1 MLYIVNLFTNIVL
14 IEYNSLEKIFYFKG
28 LLILKKVLKSIVAFS
43 CLASLL
49 TIPTV
54 SFASEEKT
62 RSGREIS
69 ENSIRLST
77 HIATEEELEKAR
89 EAKARAGEVVEDK
102 IAELASSGKALLEE
116 AATAFWQMDY
126 NLDFELYRKNV
137 ATDEFKLESGYNSIY
152 VYTDVETPDTDLP
165 YFTMELYRV
174 SGVIES
180 YVGEVKMKLNGSD
193 SNKFLNIGP
202 GKYYFL
208 LSKGH
213 DGTKAEGNI
222 VIIARK

>member
-1 MLYIVNLFTNIVL
+1 M
-14 IEYNSLEKIFYFKG
+14 
-28 LLILKKVLKSIVAFS
+28 KKVFKSIVAFS

-62 RSGREIS
+62 RSELEIS

-89 EAKARAGEVVEDK
+89 EAKERAGEVVEDK
-102 IAELASSGKALLEE
+102 IAEFASSGKALLER

-126 NLDFELYRKNV
+126 NFDFKLKKGDV
-137 ATDEFKLESGYNSIY
+137 ATDKFVLESDYNSIY
-152 VYTDVETPDTDLP
+152 IYTDVETPDTDLP

-174 SGVIES
+174 NGIFES
-180 YVGEVKMKLNGSD
+180 YIGKVKMKLNGSD
-193 SNKFLNIGP
+193 SDKFVNIGP

-208 LSKGH
+208 LSKGN
-213 DGTKAEGNI
+213 DGTRAEGQI
-222 VIIARK
+222 VIVARK

>member
-1 MLYIVNLFTNIVL
+1 MFTNIVL
-14 IEYNSLEKIFYFKG
+14 IEYNSFEKIFYFKG
-28 LLILKKVLKSIVAFS
+28 LLILKKVFKSIVAFS

-62 RSGREIS
+62 RSELEIS

-89 EAKARAGEVVEDK
+89 EAKERAGEVVEDK
-102 IAELASSGKALLEE
+102 ITEFASSGKALLEE
-116 AATAFWQMDY
+116 VATAFWQMDY
-126 NLDFELYRKNV
+126 NFDFKLKKGDV
-137 ATDEFKLESGYNSIY
+137 ATDKFVLESDYNSIY
-152 VYTDVETPDTDLP
+152 IYTDVETPDTDLP

-174 SGVIES
+174 NGIFES
-180 YVGEVKMKLNGSD
+180 YIGKVKMKLNGSD
-193 SNKFLNIGP
+193 SDKFVNIGP

-208 LSKGH
+208 LSKGN
-213 DGTKAEGNI
+213 DGTRAEGQI
-222 VIIARK
+222 VIVARK

>member
-1 MLYIVNLFTNIVL
+1 MFTNIVL
-14 IEYNSLEKIFYFKG
+14 IEYNSFEKIFYFKG
-28 LLILKKVLKSIVAFS
+28 LLILKKVFKSIVAFS

-62 RSGREIS
+62 RSGLEIS

-89 EAKARAGEVVEDK
+89 EAKERAGEVVEDK
-102 IAELASSGKALLEE
+102 IAEFASSGKALLER

-126 NLDFELYRKNV
+126 NFDFKLKKGDV
-137 ATDEFKLESGYNSIY
+137 ATDKFVLESDYNSIY
-152 VYTDVETPDTDLP
+152 IYTDVETPDTDLP

-174 SGVIES
+174 NGIFES
-180 YVGEVKMKLNGSD
+180 YIGKVKMKLNGSD
-193 SNKFLNIGP
+193 SDKFVNIGP

-208 LSKGH
+208 LSKGN
-213 DGTKAEGNI
+213 DGTRAEGQI
-222 VIIARK
+222 VIVARK